1 MAVAQTPTLLSLDRF
16 AAVLGL
22 HPLHFN
28 QVDANIG
35 SGASRVCVEPI
46 HQYSWQASDG
56 VSREELALSIMEAE
70 DDIARELGFRPAVT
84 WEIDERAELLHPVTG
99 WFSHGYDV
107 RGDIL
112 SVKTK
117 FGHVIAGGRK
127 QKTLIQAA
135 DAIVYTD
142 TDSDG
147 YFETATVVTPTT
159 VTDVEE
165 IAIYYP
171 GQAGDDAWEIR
182 PTRVVISG
190 GNATIVFR
198 REQAVTKVL
207 LEALDSVA
215 VNGLTNGN
223 FLTTVD
229 VYRKYHDPSVQVQFV
244 WRNVGGCHWCGDSG
258 CGACELT
265 VQTGCMTVK
274 DKKLGIVTV
283 SPGDW
288 NADDSVFDS
297 GNWFDV
303 CRRPDYVRLWYRAGY
318 VDNTLATPMIS
329 MARRWELAVAK
340 LAISKLDRLICSCK
354 AVSDVQS
361 HWNVDLRRASST
373 QAQSS
378 NYRVTNY
385 ELENNPFG
393 STIAAMD
400 VWRLVKREGLGLV
413 GAV

>member
-16 AAVLGL
+16 ANVLGL

-35 SGASRVCVEPI
+35 SASSRVCVEPI
-46 HQYSWQASDG
+46 YQYSWQTSDG
-56 VSREELALSIMEAE
+56 VSREELALAIMEAE
-70 DDIARELGFRPAVT
+70 HDIAYTLGYRPGVT
-84 WEIDERAELLHPVTG
+84 WEVDERVELVKSHSPEM
-99 WFSHGYDV
+99 WYSHGYDV
-107 RGDIL
+107 RGDMM
-112 SVKTK
+112 SVKAK
-117 FGHVIAGGRK
+117 YGHIISGGRK

-142 TDSDG
+142 ADSDT
-147 YFETATVVTPTT
+147 YFETATVVTPIAATI
-159 VTDVEE
+159 TDPEE

-171 GQAGDDAWEIR
+171 GESGSDEWEIR
-182 PTRVVISG
+182 PTRVTISG

-198 REQAVTKVL
+198 REQAVTKAL
-207 LEALDSVA
+207 LESLDALA
-215 VNGLTNGN
+215 LNGMTNGN

-229 VYRKYHDPSVQVQFV
+229 VYRKWHDPSVQVQFV
-244 WRNVGGCHWCGDSG
+244 WRSTDSG
-258 CGACELT
+258 CYSCSGDGCVHCGLT

-274 DKKLGIVTV
+274 DKELGLVTL

-288 NADDSVFDS
+288 NADDEVYDV
-297 GNWFDV
+297 NAFDV

-318 VDNTLATPMIS
+318 VDNNLLTPMIALS
-329 MARRWELAVAK
+329 RRWELAVAK
-340 LAISKLDRLICSCK
+340 LAISKLDRNICSCK
-354 AVSDVQS
+354 AVSDVQA

-378 NYRVTNY
+378 SYRVTQY

-393 STIAAMD
+393 TTIAAMD
-400 VWRLVKREGLGLV
+400 VWRLVKREGLGV
-413 GAV
+413 